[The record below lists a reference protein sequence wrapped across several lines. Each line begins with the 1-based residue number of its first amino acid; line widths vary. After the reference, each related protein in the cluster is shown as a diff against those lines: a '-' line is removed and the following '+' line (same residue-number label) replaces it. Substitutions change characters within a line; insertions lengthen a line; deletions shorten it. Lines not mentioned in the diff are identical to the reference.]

1 MSLPSM
7 QVFENKTIL
16 VADDDPGNR
25 ELVISTMTSLAKG
38 IKVLSA
44 ADGSKVMEI
53 IEKRNVDAVLLDW
66 DMPVLDGLETLKE
79 IRLNEKSKFTPVI
92 IYTGVMTSTGN
103 LVKALEEGAT
113 DFVRKPTEPIELIAR
128 IQAALKLHEQFSAR
142 LQLEKE
148 NATMRDQMLQN
159 EIENLRSELSGY
171 LAQLARKNEVLVEVR
186 DLIRNGEKDSAG
198 EHIDKI
204 IEGESYW
211 DEFFQRF
218 NRFDKVFLD
227 MIAQHPGDFSL
238 SEQKFCLL
246 LRLGMSSKDI
256 SSLLNITPAAIEKK
270 RYRIRKKFDLES
282 SVSLERHINS
292 L

>member
-1 MSLPSM
+1 M

-25 ELVISTMTSLAKG
+25 ELVINTMSSLAKG

-44 ADGSKVMEI
+44 ADGSKVMDI
-53 IEKRNVDAVLLDW
+53 IDKRNVDAVLLDW
-66 DMPVLDGLETLKE
+66 EMPVMDGMETLKR
-79 IRLNEKSKFTPVI
+79 IRLSDKGKYIPVI

-113 DFVRKPTEPIELIAR
+113 DFIRKPTEPIELIAR
-128 IQAALKLHEQFSAR
+128 IQSALRLHTEFSAR
-142 LQLEKE
+142 LELEQE
-148 NATMRDQMLQN
+148 NATMRSKMLQN

-171 LAQLARKNEVLVEVR
+171 LAQLARKNEVLAEVR
-186 DLIRNGEKDSAG
+186 DMITNGEKDVTG
-198 EHIDKI
+198 DHIDKI

-227 MIAQHPGDFSL
+227 LLAQHPGEFSL

-256 SSLLNITPAAIEKK
+256 GSLLNITPAAIEKK
-270 RYRIRKKFDLES
+270 RYRIRKKFELDS
-282 SVSLERHINS
+282 SASLERHINS

>member
-1 MSLPSM
+1 ME
-7 QVFENKTIL
+7 VFENKTIL

-25 ELVISTMTSLAKG
+25 ELVISTMSSLAKG

-44 ADGSKVMEI
+44 ADGSKVMDI

-66 DMPVLDGLETLKE
+66 EMPVLDGLETLKK
-79 IRLNEKSKFTPVI
+79 IRLSEKGKFIPVI

-113 DFVRKPTEPIELIAR
+113 DFIRKPTEPIELIAR
-128 IQAALKLHEQFSAR
+128 IQSALKLHLEFSTR
-142 LQLEKE
+142 LQLEQE
-148 NATMRDQMLQN
+148 NASMRSQILQN

-171 LAQLARKNEVLVEVR
+171 LAQLARKNEVLAEVR
-186 DLIRNGEKDSAG
+186 EMMLSGDKEIAG

-204 IEGESYW
+204 IEGEAYW

-227 MIAQHPGDFSL
+227 LLSQHPGEFSL

-270 RYRIRKKFDLES
+270 RYRIRKKFDLDS
-282 SVSLERHINS
+282 SASLERHINS

>member
-1 MSLPSM
+1 M

-25 ELVISTMTSLAKG
+25 ELVISTMSGLAKG

-53 IEKRNVDAVLLDW
+53 IGKRNVDAVLLDW
-66 DMPVLDGLETLKE
+66 EMPVLDGLETLKQ
-79 IRLNEKSKFTPVI
+79 IRLSEKGKFIPVI

-103 LVKALEEGAT
+103 LVKALEEGAN

-128 IQAALKLHEQFSAR
+128 IHSALKLHSEFLAR
-142 LQLEKE
+142 LQLEQE
-148 NATMRDQMLQN
+148 NATMKGQILQN

-171 LAQLARKNEVLVEVR
+171 LAQLARKNEVLSEVR
-186 DLIRNGEKDSAG
+186 DMVLTGEKEIAG
-198 EHIDKI
+198 DHIDKI
-204 IEGESYW
+204 IEGEAYW

-227 MIAQHPGDFSL
+227 LLAQHPGEFSL

-270 RYRIRKKFDLES
+270 RYRIRKKFELES
-282 SVSLERHINS
+282 SESLERHINS

>member
-1 MSLPSM
+1 M

-25 ELVISTMTSLAKG
+25 ELVISTMLGLAKG

-44 ADGSKVMEI
+44 ADGGKVMEI

-66 DMPVLDGLETLKE
+66 DMPVLDGLETLKQ
-79 IRLNEKSKFTPVI
+79 IRSSEKGKFIPVI
-92 IYTGVMTSTGN
+92 IYTGVMTSTGS
-103 LVKALEEGAT
+103 LVTALQEGAT

-128 IQAALKLHEQFSAR
+128 IQSALTLHSEFSKR
-142 LQLEKE
+142 LQLEQE
-148 NATMRDQMLQN
+148 NASMKSQLLQN

-171 LAQLARKNEVLVEVR
+171 LAQLARKNEVLAEVR
-186 DLIRNGEKDSAG
+186 DMVLHGERAAAG
-198 EHIDKI
+198 AHIDSI
-204 IEGESYW
+204 IEGEAYW

-218 NRFDKVFLD
+218 NSFDKKFLD
-227 MIAQHPGDFSL
+227 LLAQHPGELSL

-270 RYRIRKKFDLES
+270 RYRIRKKFELDPTE
-282 SVSLERHINS
+282 SLERYINS

>member
-1 MSLPSM
+1 M

-25 ELVISTMTSLAKG
+25 ELVISTMSGLAQG

-66 DMPVLDGLETLKE
+66 EMPVLDGLETLKR
-79 IRLNEKSKFTPVI
+79 IRLSEKGKFIPVI

-103 LVKALEEGAT
+103 LVKALQEGAT

-128 IQAALKLHEQFSAR
+128 IQAALRLHSEFSAR
-142 LQLEKE
+142 LQLEQE
-148 NATMRDQMLQN
+148 NAAMKSQLMQN

-171 LAQLARKNEVLVEVR
+171 LAQLARKNEVLAEVR
-186 DLIRNGEKDSAG
+186 DMMLTGEKEAAG
-198 EHIDKI
+198 DHIDKI

-227 MIAQHPGDFSL
+227 LLAKHPGEFSL

-256 SSLLNITPAAIEKK
+256 SSLLNITSAAIEKK
-270 RYRIRKKFDLES
+270 RYRIRKKFELDS
-282 SVSLERHINS
+282 SESLERHINS

>member
-1 MSLPSM
+1 M

-25 ELVISTMTSLAKG
+25 ELVINTMSSLAKG

-53 IEKRNVDAVLLDW
+53 IDKRSVDAVLLDW
-66 DMPVLDGLETLKE
+66 EMPVLDGMETLRR
-79 IRLNEKSKFTPVI
+79 IRQSDKGKFIPVI

-113 DFVRKPTEPIELIAR
+113 DFIRKPTEPIELIAR
-128 IQAALKLHEQFSAR
+128 IQAALRLHTEFVAR
-142 LQLEKE
+142 LELEQE
-148 NATMRDQMLQN
+148 NATMRSKMLQN

-171 LAQLARKNEVLVEVR
+171 LAQLARKNEVLAEVR
-186 DLIRNGEKDSAG
+186 DMIINGEKEVTGD
-198 EHIDKI
+198 HIDKI

-227 MIAQHPGDFSL
+227 LLAQHPGEFSL

-256 SSLLNITPAAIEKK
+256 GSLLNITPAAIEKK
-270 RYRIRKKFDLES
+270 RYRIRKKFELDS
-282 SVSLERHINS
+282 SASLERHINS

>member
-1 MSLPSM
+1 MK
-7 QVFENKTIL
+7 VFENKTIL

-25 ELVISTMTSLAKG
+25 ELVISTMSSLAQG

-66 DMPVLDGLETLKE
+66 EMPVLDGLETLKQ
-79 IRLNEKSKFTPVI
+79 IRQSEKGKTIPVI

-103 LVKALEEGAT
+103 LVKALQEGAT

-128 IQAALKLHEQFSAR
+128 IQSALRLHAEFTAR
-142 LQLEKE
+142 LELEQE
-148 NATMRDQMLQN
+148 NASMRSQMLQN
-159 EIENLRSELSGY
+159 EIENLRNELSGY
-171 LAQLARKNEVLVEVR
+171 LAQLARKNEVLSEVR
-186 DLIRNGEKDSAG
+186 EMMLSGEKELAG
-198 EHIDKI
+198 DHIDKI
-204 IEGESYW
+204 IEGEAYW

-227 MIAQHPGDFSL
+227 LLAQHPGEFSL

-270 RYRIRKKFDLES
+270 RYRIRKKFDLDS
-282 SVSLERHINS
+282 SASLERHINS

>member
-1 MSLPSM
+1 M

-25 ELVISTMTSLAKG
+25 ELVISTMSGLAKG

-66 DMPVLDGLETLKE
+66 EMPVLDGLETLKK
-79 IRLNEKSKFTPVI
+79 IRLSEKGKFIPVI
-92 IYTGVMTSTGN
+92 IYTGVMTSTGD
-103 LVKALEEGAT
+103 LVTALREGAT

-128 IQAALKLHEQFSAR
+128 IQSALRLHIEFSAR
-142 LQLEKE
+142 LLLEQE
-148 NATMRDQMLQN
+148 NAFMKSQILQN

-171 LAQLARKNEVLVEVR
+171 LAQLARKNEVLAEVR
-186 DLIRNGEKDSAG
+186 DLMLNGEKEVAG

-227 MIAQHPGDFSL
+227 LLAQHKGEFSL

-270 RYRIRKKFDLES
+270 RYRIRKKFELDS
-282 SVSLERHINS
+282 SASLERHINS

>member
-1 MSLPSM
+1 MD
-7 QVFENKTIL
+7 VFENKTIL

-25 ELVISTMTSLAKG
+25 ELVISTMSGLAKG

-66 DMPVLDGLETLKE
+66 EMPVLDGLETLKQ
-79 IRLNEKSKFTPVI
+79 IRLSEKGEFIPVI

-128 IQAALKLHEQFSAR
+128 IQAALRLHSEFSAR
-142 LQLEKE
+142 LQLEQE
-148 NATMRDQMLQN
+148 NATMKSQILQN

-186 DLIRNGEKDSAG
+186 DMMLHGEKEVAG

-204 IEGESYW
+204 IEGETYW

-227 MIAQHPGDFSL
+227 LLAQHPGEFSL

-270 RYRIRKKFDLES
+270 RYRIRKKFELDSAE
-282 SVSLERHINS
+282 SLERHINS

>member
-1 MSLPSM
+1 M

-25 ELVISTMTSLAKG
+25 ELVISTMSSLAKG

-66 DMPVLDGLETLKE
+66 EMPVMDGMETLKK
-79 IRLNEKSKFTPVI
+79 IRLSEKGKFIPVI

-113 DFVRKPTEPIELIAR
+113 DFIRKPAEPIELIAR
-128 IQAALKLHEQFSAR
+128 IQSALKLHLEFSTR

-148 NATMRDQMLQN
+148 NASMRSQMLQN

-171 LAQLARKNEVLVEVR
+171 LAQLARKNEVLGEVR
-186 DLIRNGEKDSAG
+186 EMMLSGDKENAG
-198 EHIDKI
+198 DHIDKI

-218 NRFDKVFLD
+218 NRFDKLFLD
-227 MIAQHPGDFSL
+227 LLAQHPGEFSL

-270 RYRIRKKFDLES
+270 RYRIRKKFDLDS
-282 SVSLERHINS
+282 ATSLERHINS

>member
-1 MSLPSM
+1 ME
-7 QVFENKTIL
+7 VFENKTIL

-25 ELVISTMTSLAKG
+25 ELVISTMQGLAKG

-53 IEKRNVDAVLLDW
+53 IDKRNVDAVLLDW
-66 DMPVLDGLETLKE
+66 EMPVLDGLETLKQ
-79 IRLNEKSKFTPVI
+79 IRLSEKGKFIPVI

-113 DFVRKPTEPIELIAR
+113 DFIRKPTEPIELIAR
-128 IQAALKLHEQFSAR
+128 IQAALRLQSEFNSR
-142 LQLEKE
+142 LQLEQE
-148 NATMRDQMLQN
+148 NASMKSQILQN

-171 LAQLARKNEVLVEVR
+171 LAQLARKNEVLAEVR
-186 DLIRNGEKDSAG
+186 DMVLTGEKEVAG
-198 EHIDKI
+198 DHIDKI
-204 IEGESYW
+204 IEGEAYW

-227 MIAQHPGDFSL
+227 LLAQHPGDFSL

-270 RYRIRKKFDLES
+270 RYRIRKKFELES
-282 SVSLERHINS
+282 TESLERHINS

>member
-1 MSLPSM
+1 M

-25 ELVISTMTSLAKG
+25 ELVISTMSGLAQG

-53 IEKRNVDAVLLDW
+53 IGKRNVDAVLLDW
-66 DMPVLDGLETLKE
+66 EMPVLDGLETLKQ
-79 IRLNEKSKFTPVI
+79 IRLSEKGKFIPVI
-92 IYTGVMTSTGN
+92 VYTGVMTSTGN

-128 IQAALKLHEQFSAR
+128 IQAALRLHSEFSTR
-142 LQLEKE
+142 LQLEQE
-148 NATMRDQMLQN
+148 NAAMKSQILQN

-171 LAQLARKNEVLVEVR
+171 LAQLARKNEVLAEVR
-186 DLIRNGEKDSAG
+186 EMVLNGEKEVAG
-198 EHIDKI
+198 DHIDKI
-204 IEGESYW
+204 IEGEAYW
-211 DEFFQRF
+211 DDFFQRF

-227 MIAQHPGDFSL
+227 LLAQHPGDFSL

-270 RYRIRKKFDLES
+270 RYRIRKKFELDS
-282 SVSLERHINS
+282 SASLERHINS

>member
-1 MSLPSM
+1 ME
-7 QVFENKTIL
+7 VFENKTIL

-25 ELVISTMTSLAKG
+25 ELVISTMSGLARG

-44 ADGSKVMEI
+44 ADGSRVMEI
-53 IEKRNVDAVLLDW
+53 IGKRNVDAVLLDW
-66 DMPVLDGLETLKE
+66 EMPILDGLETLKQ
-79 IRLNEKSKFTPVI
+79 IRKSEKGKFIPVI

-128 IQAALKLHEQFSAR
+128 VQSALKLHDEFVAR
-142 LQLEKE
+142 LQLEQE
-148 NATMRDQMLQN
+148 NASMKSQLLQN

-171 LAQLARKNEVLVEVR
+171 LAQLARKNEVLAEVR
-186 DLIRNGEKDSAG
+186 EMLLNGEKEAAG
-198 EHIDKI
+198 DHIDKI
-204 IEGESYW
+204 IEGEAYW
-211 DEFFQRF
+211 DDFFQRF

-227 MIAQHPGDFSL
+227 LLAQHEGEFSL

-256 SSLLNITPAAIEKK
+256 SALLNITPSAIEKK
-270 RYRIRKKFDLES
+270 RYRIRKKFGLDPTE
-282 SVSLERHINS
+282 SLERHIN
-292 L
+292 LL